1 MADVVSIIAWI
12 VLAAVVLALIV
23 YIAAKVV
30 ERRNPPLGNFVEV
43 DGTTL
48 HYVERGSGSPV
59 LFLHGNATML
69 QDFVLTDAFAAAAGR
84 HRALV
89 FDRPG
94 FGYSTRPGTRS
105 WTAAEQADVFAEAL
119 RRLNC
124 NQAVIVQPS
133 FGRGVCGHRC
143 DASAGGCS
151 ALHINSCARTNNAA
165 TDSSRNIWPLRCARA
180 V

>member
-12 VLAAVVLALIV
+12 VLAAVVVALIV

-30 ERRNPPLGNFVEV
+30 EHRNPPLGNFVEV
-43 DGTTL
+43 DGITL

-69 QDFVLTDAFAAAAGR
+69 QDFVLTDAFASVAER
-84 HRALV
+84 RRALV

-94 FGYSTRPGTRS
+94 FGYSTRPGARR
-105 WTAAEQADVFAEAL
+105 WTVSEQADIVAEAI

-124 NQAVIVQPS
+124 DQAVVVGHS
-133 FGRGVCGHRC
+133 RGTLCCGS
-143 DASAGGCS
+143 AS
-151 ALHINSCARTNNAA
+151 
-165 TDSSRNIWPLRCARA
+165 
-180 V
+180 